1 MIVTI
6 FKELYKTDVPYK
18 VSIEKIIDRIKTGK
32 SKVLIQKI
40 RSGDKEL
47 KKKLPCIIF
56 SGVFSQRNKKS
67 LVEHSGL
74 MVIDYDNV
82 EDVQSFKSELTQ
94 NEHVYLCFESPS
106 GNGVKAVVKIPKCDA
121 DTHAR
126 YFKSYEND
134 FPSKYLDTGGSNVDR
149 VCFESYD
156 PDIYINNDAT
166 IYSPT
171 LEDRGH
177 NSTEKPPLLPITEE
191 DRIIEKI
198 LSWNWDKS
206 FVEGQRNN
214 YIFDLSGA
222 FCEYGVNRQYAEEF
236 ILNHIATDPDFS
248 EREVRTTVQSAY
260 KLRTFGI
267 RYFEDY
273 SKKKAIE
280 RDLKYDKSEVKAKHG
295 ITDETYEQL
304 SDEVQ
309 DSDWWFFDKKGNVK
323 IDPYRYK
330 LFLESHGYRKYYPN
344 DVMKPQL
351 VQVNSNKVK
360 DTSRELIKDFVL
372 NWLLDKGENAVWSRC
387 VNYQNVFADEYLMML
402 DTIDLMMLKDTK
414 DKCYIAFQNGIV
426 EVSRNSVQLIDYID
440 VDGYIWDDTIIQR
453 EFIKSKSDNDYKKFI
468 ENIAGGEPYPIECTI
483 GYLLSGYKNKM
494 NNKAIILND
503 EVISEN
509 PEGGTGKGLFIQG
522 IRQIKKTAILDGK
535 AFDDKKSFPYQT
547 VSQDTSVLVFDD
559 VKKNFDFE
567 SKFSLV
573 TEGLTLERKNKDAI
587 KLTVEESPKI
597 VISTNYAIKG
607 EGNSHDRR
615 RHELEFAQ
623 HYNGQNTPF
632 DEFGRLVFDDWSKAD
647 YQAFDNYMI
656 ECLQKYLKDGLVHQN
671 AKNLKLRKFIAE
683 TSMEFYEWIEDGAN
697 CRRNERVEKK
707 VAFDNFTSEY
717 RDFQKWLSA
726 KRFNIWIQKYCAF
739 KGFGYESGVT
749 VSNRWFIIKD
759 SNYDESYNSPF

>member
-32 SKVLIQKI
+32 SKVLIEKI

-156 PDIYINNDAT
+156 PDIYINKDAT

-426 EVSRNSVQLIDYID
+426 EVSRNSVQIIDYID

-468 ENIAGGEPYPIECTI
+468 ENIAGGDPYPIECTI

-587 KLTVEESPKI
+587 KLTVEDSPKI

-632 DEFGRLVFDDWSKAD
+632 DEFGRLVFDDWGKSD

-656 ECLQKYLKDGLVHQN
+656 GCLQKYLKDGLVHQN

-739 KGFGYESGVT
+739 KGFGYEAGVT
-749 VSNRWFIIKD
+749 VSSRWFIIKD
-759 SNYDESYNSPF
+759 SNYDEDYNSPF